1 MFISVVLLT
10 SFPHL
15 VHLPSSGQV
24 SLGLIIVFH
33 SEGASGTNWP
43 NSSILHIGETE
54 ARERKQQLFSSPSW
68 LWANLNL
75 NPTQESSPA
84 QDPAQM

>member
-1 MFISVVLLT
+1 MVLPA

-15 VHLPSSGQV
+15 VHLPSSSQV
-24 SLGLIIVFH
+24 SLELTIVFH
-33 SEGASGTNWP
+33 SEGASDTNWP

-54 ARERKQQLFSSPSW
+54 ARESKQQLFRSPSW

-75 NPTQESSPA
+75 NPTQESGPA